1 MTRINLLPWREWERQ
16 RSRQQFFYVLALAVI
31 VAIGIVFWANR
42 ISAGALADQQARNAY
57 LHRQLAEMDKRIETI
72 RALKSTRDSLLARMK
87 IIEKLEESRPT
98 VVHLF
103 DQLVRTSP
111 DGLYLTSVRDSAGK
125 LRIEGVANSPA
136 VVSTYMR
143 QIAGSPWLGTP
154 NLEVVRT
161 HNRGNEKSS
170 DFTVTT
176 SVMTPDEKAQ
186 EAKQQQANGS

>member
-16 RSRQQFFYVLALAVI
+16 RSRQQFFYVLVLAVI

-57 LHRQLAEMDKRIETI
+57 LHRQLDEMDKRIAAI

-125 LRIEGVANSPA
+125 LTIEGIANSPA

-143 QIAGSPWLGTP
+143 QIAGSSWLGAP

-186 EAKQQQANGS
+186 EAQQQANGS